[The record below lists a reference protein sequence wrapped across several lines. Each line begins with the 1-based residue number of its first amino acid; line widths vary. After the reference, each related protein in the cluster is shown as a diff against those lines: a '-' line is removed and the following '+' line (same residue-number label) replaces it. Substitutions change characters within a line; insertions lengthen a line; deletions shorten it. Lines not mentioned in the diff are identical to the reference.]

1 MPNEQFT
8 LLEATPQTIANLN
21 RLKSISPHLNL
32 GATEMSN
39 GNNSSIV
46 ANPPSAGN
54 AVITGQF
61 DVRMIYL
68 EEDDG
73 QGGTE
78 IVPYVQVYDS
88 DNPTNGY
95 AGYAYVGQ
103 RSYHVLTPALAPMA
117 GYVYLYI
124 DCVSNIAEIRI
135 APYIP
140 DIQGTVRKYNYPL
153 AQITGNGTTTPW
165 TVTRLRIPGIIHI
178 PEDPRGAFDVDVKY
192 VEETENENE
201 PPVIKPYIIVYNSSG
216 HYSFEN
222 AYAGYVYSGSSSWQL
237 PPTILNP
244 MTGVVY
250 VDINYELNTQIIAI
264 APSLPSLTTTD
275 RRWVYALANVTY
287 DAQIKSCIVQRS
299 NQPGNL
305 SVIGRWMD

>member
-21 RLKSISPHLNL
+21 RLKSIPPNLNL
-32 GATEMSN
+32 GATEMSR
-39 GNNSSIV
+39 GNNSGIV

-61 DVRMIYL
+61 DVRMTYL

-73 QGGTE
+73 QGNME

-88 DNPTNGY
+88 ANPTNGW

-103 RSYHVLTPALAPMA
+103 KSYHILASALAPMA

-124 DCVSNIAEIRI
+124 DYVSNIAEIRI
-135 APYIP
+135 APNIP

-153 AQITGNGTTTPW
+153 AQITGNGTTNPW
-165 TVTRLRIPGIIHI
+165 AVTRLHIPSVIHI

-192 VEETENENE
+192 VEEIENENE
-201 PPVIKPYIIVYNSSG
+201 PPVINPYIIVYDSS
-216 HYSFEN
+216 SFRQ
-222 AYAGYVYSGSSSWQL
+222 YAGYVYSGSSSWQL
-237 PPTILNP
+237 PVTTLNP

-250 VDINYELNTQIIAI
+250 IDVNYELNTQTIAI
-264 APSLPSLTTTD
+264 ALMLPSVSTTT

-287 DAQIKSCIVQRS
+287 DAQTKSCIVQRS